1 MRYLTIDT
9 EGEMLTIDGLIHRL
23 EMNLVAAILH
33 THHADI
39 LPIEELGVA
48 FWATLAYSLLEAEAI
63 VGLGDYA
70 IKALVG
76 SDFVVLLKGAGK
88 VDGLVGFLL
97 HSRWVLAVD
106 KM

>member
-1 MRYLTIDT
+1 MNELSLAPFREERTTGTQTLFGT
-9 EGEMLTIDGLIHRL
+9 RL
-23 EMNLVAAILH
+23 VEH
-33 THHADI
+33 
-39 LPIEELGVA
+39 GVA

-97 HSRWVLAVD
+97 HDADDFWG
-106 KM
+106 